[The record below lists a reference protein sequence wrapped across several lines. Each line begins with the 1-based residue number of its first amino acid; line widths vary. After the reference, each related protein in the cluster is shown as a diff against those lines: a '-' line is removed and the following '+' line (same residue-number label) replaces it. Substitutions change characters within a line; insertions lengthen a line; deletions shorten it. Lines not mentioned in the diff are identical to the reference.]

1 MASFEEF
8 EERKPLDQRER
19 SEKGISSM
27 GRKKQRAL
35 LLRDRVIG

>member
-8 EERKPLDQRER
+8 EERKPLEQRPG

-27 GRKKQRAL
+27 GRKKQRASS
-35 LLRDRVIG
+35 